1 MSAVFRPPCFVGCE
15 DKNSTCAL
23 GPRRGL
29 DGRGS
34 EGYQGSFWAAA
45 LLGAEEKR
53 QILEQTLSSSW
64 SVASLARQHGVNA
77 NQLFYWRKLYRAGQL
92 LSPCAIEQFPSHTLV
107 SPIPLSNRFVSGFL
121 A

>member
-1 MSAVFRPPCFVGCE
+1 M
-15 DKNSTCAL
+15 
-23 GPRRGL
+23 
-29 DGRGS
+29 
-34 EGYQGSFWAAA
+34 
-45 LLGAEEKR
+45 
-53 QILEQTLSSSW
+53 
-64 SVASLARQHGVNA
+64 ASLARQHDVDA

>member
-1 MSAVFRPPCFVGCE
+1 MSAVFWPPCFVGCE

-34 EGYQGSFWAAA
+34 FWAAA

-53 QILEQTLSSSW
+53 QILEQALSSSW
-64 SVASLARQHGVNA
+64 SVASLARQHDVDA